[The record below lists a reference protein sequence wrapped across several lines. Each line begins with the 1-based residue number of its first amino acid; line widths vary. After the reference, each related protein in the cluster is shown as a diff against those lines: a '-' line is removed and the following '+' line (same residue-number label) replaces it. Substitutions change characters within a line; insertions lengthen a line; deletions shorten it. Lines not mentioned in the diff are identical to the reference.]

1 MKTILFIIAMLF
13 ITNVQAQ
20 NVNSYNDSLIAS
32 AADQANIYVEQ
43 GEIEAA
49 AQLYRDMIHLY
60 KVNEGLYTTSTIDLA
75 SRLRQWAED
84 VGDYQT
90 AYDWGAYLSFI
101 ATKNDEAHV
110 YLAVIEALLFD
121 VESECFDRHPDNIV
135 RWWKNKPGCVE
146 LRYYRADS
154 WIRATELQELAVEVA
169 ENKTEALE
177 LLYTLAGI
185 TATVVYRVDAGEP
198 TFRRNGDYV
207 EQVEQ
212 LEQPKYVSKR
222 YYSLQRETL
231 DRLMTGEEE

>member
-1 MKTILFIIAMLF
+1 MKTILFTIAMLF
-13 ITNVQAQ
+13 INNVQAQ
-20 NVNSYNDSLIAS
+20 NVDSYNESLIAS
-32 AADQANIYVEQ
+32 ASQQANTLIEQ
-43 GEIEAA
+43 GNIDAA
-49 AQLYRDMIHLY
+49 AQLYGDMIHLY

-75 SRLRQWAED
+75 ISLRQWAED
-84 VGDYQT
+84 AGDLQE

-101 ATKNDEAHV
+101 AIKNDEAYV

-121 VESECFDRHPDNIV
+121 VESECFERHPDSLI
-135 RWWKNKPGCVE
+135 RWWKNNPGCVE

-198 TFRRNGDYV
+198 TFRRNGDYI

-231 DRLMTGEEE
+231 GRLMTGEEE